1 MSFTKKVGYADLSS
15 MSDGAEVM
23 DLDGDMWTKKDC
35 VWNCSDGTKE
45 YTSHWLSELSPVKLA
60 TAMDMKSELEKL
72 GYTVTE
78 PHREDGWYQLTDG
91 GFSHVRYSDDNVWY
105 REVNSAG
112 QGCDGMFPAT
122 MHYTSIIY
130 LGPYVE
136 KEE

>member
-1 MSFTKKVGYADLSS
+1 MSFMK
-15 MSDGAEVM
+15 
-23 DLDGDMWTKKDC
+23 
-35 VWNCSDGTKE
+35 
-45 YTSHWLSELSPVKLA
+45 SELSPVQLV
-60 TAMDMKSELEKL
+60 TARDMKSELEKL

-78 PHREDGWYQLTDG
+78 PHREEGWYQLTDG
-91 GFSHVRYSDDNVWY
+91 GFSHVRYLDNNMWY

-112 QGCDGMFPAT
+112 QGCDIVFPAT